1 MEKIVASYRLDPVL
15 ADWIKKKAIAEE
27 RKITTVLERI
37 IRDAQERDAQ
47 SEKETTNV
55 ATC

>member
-37 IRDAQERDAQ
+37 IREAQERDAQ
-47 SEKETTNV
+47 GEKEMAHARN
-55 ATC
+55 